1 MRFAAEV
8 RMEGD
13 IEWLEEE
20 WEIALQAAYAMSKR
34 WKEDAAILYDFSV
47 VKLSE
52 NEEPPLEVIRYI
64 NPLDRMTRV
73 RR

>member
-1 MRFAAEV
+1 MGV
-8 RMEGD
+8 SMEGD

-20 WEIALQAAYAMSKR
+20 WEIALQAAHTMTRR

-52 NEEPPLEVIRYI
+52 NEEPPLEIVRYS
-64 NPLDRMTRV
+64 NYLDRLTRV
-73 RR
+73 RS

>member
-1 MRFAAEV
+1 M

-20 WEIALQAAYAMSKR
+20 WEIALQAAHAMSKR

-52 NEEPPLEVIRYI
+52 NEEPPLEIIRYRHR
-64 NPLDRMTRV
+64 LDGMTRV